1 MPIGNPAGYLNKAG
15 SFARKV
21 MSTTKGKATSSAIP
35 KTVSGASS
43 GAMSFAKNNRMA
55 QYAMKNKG
63 KSAAMGLGAASVGA
77 YGLSGRRGRGV
88 DKFAGGRPTGM
99 YGR

>member
-1 MPIGNPAGYLNKAG
+1 MLQRATGLVKQGVNA
-15 SFARKV
+15 
-21 MSTTKGKATSSAIP
+21 MKGRATSANVSRAATGTSSA
-35 KTVSGASS
+35 VRG
-43 GAMSFAKNNRMA
+43 FAKNSKTA
-55 QYAMKNKG
+55 QRIVKNPG
-63 KSAAMGLGAASVGA
+63 KSAAIGLGAVSVGG

>member
-1 MPIGNPAGYLNKAG
+1 MKMKMP
-15 SFARKV
+15 SFLTRANLA
-21 MSTTKGKATSSAIP
+21 GKAKAVAAATP

-43 GAMSFAKNNRMA
+43 GARSFAKNSRMA
-55 QYAMKNKG
+55 QYAMKHPG
-63 KSAAMGLGAASVGA
+63 RAGAIGLGAASLGGYAVK
-77 YGLSGRRGRGV
+77 GRRGRGT

>member
-1 MPIGNPAGYLNKAG
+1 MKIPGFL
-15 SFARKV
+15 
-21 MSTTKGKATSSAIP
+21 TKTNLAGKAKAISAATP
-35 KTVSGASS
+35 KTISGASS
-43 GAMSFAKNNRMA
+43 GARSFAKNSKMA
-55 QYAMKNKG
+55 QRIVKNPG
-63 KSAAMGLGAASVGA
+63 KSAAIGLGAASVGA

>member
-1 MPIGNPAGYLNKAG
+1 MANKVTMGAKLTG
-15 SFARKV
+15 FMRQGINA
-21 MSTTKGKATSSAIP
+21 GKARAASATNAATVTGTSSAV
-35 KTVSGASS
+35 KN
-43 GAMSFAKNNRMA
+43 FAKNNKMA
-55 QYAMKNKG
+55 QRIVKNPG
-63 KSAAMGLGAASVGA
+63 KSAAIGLGAVSVGG

>member
-1 MPIGNPAGYLNKAG
+1 MKKTYQASAGKMTA
-15 SFARKV
+15 
-21 MSTTKGKATSSAIP
+21 KGITQAA
-35 KTVSGASS
+35 SGASS

>member
-1 MPIGNPAGYLNKAG
+1 MKMP
-15 SFARKV
+15 SFL
-21 MSTTKGKATSSAIP
+21 TKTNLAGKARAVAAATP

>member
-1 MPIGNPAGYLNKAG
+1 MKTLAKRGAQALG
-15 SFARKV
+15 FAKKTGGAVRA
-21 MSTTKGKATSSAIP
+21 KATSATNAATVTGTSSAV
-35 KTVSGASS
+35 KN
-43 GAMSFAKNNRMA
+43 FAKNNKMA

-88 DKFAGGRPTGM
+88 DKFPGGRPTGM

>member
-1 MPIGNPAGYLNKAG
+1 MPIGNPAGYLSKAG
-15 SFARKV
+15 SFIRNGMNA
-21 MSTTKGKATSSAIP
+21 GKARAISANIP

>member
-1 MPIGNPAGYLNKAG
+1 MANKVKRGAQALG
-15 SFARKV
+15 WAKKTGGAMV
-21 MSTTKGKATSSAIP
+21 AKATSATNAATVTGTSSAV
-35 KTVSGASS
+35 KN
-43 GAMSFAKNNRMA
+43 FAKNNRMA

-88 DKFAGGRPTGM
+88 DKFPGGRPTGM

>member
-1 MPIGNPAGYLNKAG
+1 MANIVK
-15 SFARKV
+15 R
-21 MSTTKGKATSSAIP
+21 ATQ
-35 KTVSGASS
+35 ASS
-43 GAMSFAKNNRMA
+43 WAKKKGGAMVG
-55 QYAMKNKG
+55 KG
-63 KSAAMGLGAASVGA
+63 KSAANATRTATGSSSAVRGFAKNNKMAQRIVNNPGKSAAIGLGAASVGA

>member
-1 MPIGNPAGYLNKAG
+1 MSNKVKMGAKLTG
-15 SFARKV
+15 FMRQGINA
-21 MSTTKGKATSSAIP
+21 GKAKAASANIP

-88 DKFAGGRPTGM
+88 DKFAGGRPTGK

>member
-1 MPIGNPAGYLNKAG
+1 MSYFGKGGAFWKKSISAAATSKAASSANVTRAATG
-15 SFARKV
+15 
-21 MSTTKGKATSSAIP
+21 TSSA
-35 KTVSGASS
+35 VR
-43 GAMSFAKNNRMA
+43 SFAKNNKMA
-55 QYAMKNKG
+55 QRIIKNPG
-63 KSAAMGLGAASVGA
+63 KSAAIGLGAASVGA

>member
-1 MPIGNPAGYLNKAG
+1 MKMP
-15 SFARKV
+15 SFL
-21 MSTTKGKATSSAIP
+21 TKTNLAGKARAVASATP

-63 KSAAMGLGAASVGA
+63 KSAAMGLGATSVGA

-88 DKFAGGRPTGM
+88 EKFAGGRPTGM

>member
-1 MPIGNPAGYLNKAG
+1 MIKKLLGSVNKAG
-15 SFARKV
+15 MAKA
-21 MSTTKGKATSSAIP
+21 GKAAAARVP

>member
-1 MPIGNPAGYLNKAG
+1 MANISTMRAGLTGFMQKAKSAGKSKAKSAANATRAVTG
-15 SFARKV
+15 S
-21 MSTTKGKATSSAIP
+21 SSA
-35 KTVSGASS
+35 VRG
-43 GAMSFAKNNRMA
+43 FAKNNKMA
-55 QYAMKNKG
+55 QRVASNPG

-88 DKFAGGRPTGM
+88 DKFPGGRPTGM

>member
-1 MPIGNPAGYLNKAG
+1 MATMATMGAKLTGFMKQGINAGK
-15 SFARKV
+15 S
-21 MSTTKGKATSSAIP
+21 KATSAANATRTATGSSSA
-35 KTVSGASS
+35 VR
-43 GAMSFAKNNRMA
+43 SFAKNNKTA
-55 QYAMKNKG
+55 QRIVKNPG
-63 KSAAMGLGAASVGA
+63 KSAAIGLGAVSVGG

>member
-1 MPIGNPAGYLNKAG
+1 MANKLKMGARLTGFMKQGMNAGR
-15 SFARKV
+15 S
-21 MSTTKGKATSSAIP
+21 KATSAANATRAATGNSSA
-35 KTVSGASS
+35 VRA
-43 GAMSFAKNNRMA
+43 FAKNNKTA
-55 QYAMKNKG
+55 QRIVNNPG
-63 KSAAMGLGAASVGA
+63 KSAAIGLGAVSVGG

>member
-1 MPIGNPAGYLNKAG
+1 
-15 SFARKV
+15 
-21 MSTTKGKATSSAIP
+21 
-35 KTVSGASS
+35 
-43 GAMSFAKNNRMA
+43 MA
-55 QYAMKNKG
+55 QRIVKNPG

>member
-1 MPIGNPAGYLNKAG
+1 MANKATMG
-15 SFARKV
+15 AKLTSFMRQGINA
-21 MSTTKGKATSSAIP
+21 GKAKAASANIP

-88 DKFAGGRPTGM
+88 DKFPGGRPTGM

>member
-1 MPIGNPAGYLNKAG
+1 MANK
-15 SFARKV
+15 V
-21 MSTTKGKATSSAIP
+21 KGATQALSWAKKKGGAMVAKATSATNAATVTGTSSAV
-35 KTVSGASS
+35 KN
-43 GAMSFAKNNRMA
+43 FAKNNKMA

-88 DKFAGGRPTGM
+88 DKFPGGRPTGM

>member
-1 MPIGNPAGYLNKAG
+1 MLQRATGLVKQGVNAI
-15 SFARKV
+15 
-21 MSTTKGKATSSAIP
+21 KGRATSANVSRAATGTSSA
-35 KTVSGASS
+35 VRG
-43 GAMSFAKNNRMA
+43 FAKNNKMA
-55 QYAMKNKG
+55 QRIVKNPG